1 MKTKKATAKKA
12 TFRFTFNPEFPV
24 PHFEDERA
32 QGFLRSVRTVTPI
45 VSPQDMSKDELV
57 SLALNPQKLADLA
70 LINEIG
76 KDRVEY
82 ELNKF
87 DSSIEGVSDALF
99 DFYFLNP
106 LNTHE
111 TVELRASKVE
121 FYIALAKRVIQTGG
135 SPQKRQGKKAP
146 QKRQIGAGEKRV
158 AQSAQEFS
166 EEFKSF
172 LISKG
177 FKENARGFRG
187 KGEIIENT
195 SKGFKTYFKNPLSP
209 EDKHTK
215 ADLYTGTHTEDEI
228 REYLNK

>member
-1 MKTKKATAKKA
+1 MKKATKAKKA
-12 TFRFTFNPEFPV
+12 IFKFAFNPEYPV

-45 VSPQDMSKDELV
+45 LNPEDMSKDELV
-57 SLALNPQKLADLA
+57 SLALNPQKLADLS
-70 LINEIG
+70 LINEVGRERI
-76 KDRVEY
+76 EY
-82 ELNKF
+82 ETNKF

-106 LNTHE
+106 LNTHD
-111 TVELRASKVE
+111 TVDLRASKID
-121 FYIALAKRVIQTGG
+121 FYIALAKRIIQTGG
-135 SPQKRQGKKAP
+135 TTPQGKRQKKAP
-146 QKRQIGAGEKRV
+146 QGKRQTGEKK
-158 AQSAQEFS
+158 APQNAQEFS
-166 EEFKSF
+166 EEFKAF

-195 SKGFKTYFKNPLSP
+195 TKGFKTYFKNPLSP

-215 ADLYTGTHTEDEI
+215 ADLYTGTHTEQEI
-228 REYLNK
+228 REYLSK

>member
-1 MKTKKATAKKA
+1 MKKTIKAKKA
-12 TFRFTFNPEFPV
+12 TFKFAFNPEYPV

-32 QGFLRSVRTVTPI
+32 QGFLRSLKTITPI
-45 VSPQDMSKDELV
+45 INPEDMSKEELV
-57 SLALNPQKLADLA
+57 SLALNPQKLADLS
-70 LINEIG
+70 LINEVGRERI
-76 KDRVEY
+76 EY
-82 ELNKF
+82 ETNKF

-106 LNTHE
+106 LNTHN
-111 TVELRASKVE
+111 TVDLRASKVD
-121 FYIALAKRVIQTGG
+121 FYIALAKRMIQTGG
-135 SPQKRQGKKAP
+135 SPQRRQNKKAP
-146 QKRQIGAGEKRV
+146 QRKQTGTGEKKAPQNV
-158 AQSAQEFS
+158 QEFS
-166 EEFKSF
+166 EEFKAF

-195 SKGFKTYFKNPLSP
+195 TKGFKTYFKNPLSS

-215 ADLYTGTHTEDEI
+215 ADLYTGTHTEQEI

>member
-1 MKTKKATAKKA
+1 MKKTTKAKKA
-12 TFRFTFNPEFPV
+12 TFKFAFNPEYPV

-32 QGFLRSVRTVTPI
+32 QGVLRSIRTITLIPN
-45 VSPQDMSKDELV
+45 PEDMSKDELV
-57 SLALNPQKLADLA
+57 SLALNPQKLADLS
-70 LINEIG
+70 LINEVGRERI
-76 KDRVEY
+76 EY
-82 ELNKF
+82 ETNKF
-87 DSSIEGVSDALF
+87 DASIEDVSDALF

-106 LNTHE
+106 LNTHD
-111 TVELRASKVE
+111 TVDLRASKVE
-121 FYIALAKRVIQTGG
+121 FYIALAKKIIQTGA
-135 SPQKRQGKKAP
+135 PQGKRQKKAP
-146 QKRQIGAGEKRV
+146 QGKRQTGEKK
-158 AQSAQEFS
+158 APQNAQEFS
-166 EEFKSF
+166 EEFKAF

-195 SKGFKTYFKNPLSP
+195 TKGFKTYFKNPLSS

>member
-1 MKTKKATAKKA
+1 MKKTTKAKKA
-12 TFRFTFNPEFPV
+12 AFKFAFNPEFPV

-45 VSPQDMSKDELV
+45 LNPEDMSKNELV
-57 SLALNPQKLADLA
+57 SLALNPQRLADLS
-70 LINEIG
+70 LINEVG

-106 LNTHE
+106 LNTHD
-111 TVELRASKVE
+111 VIDLRASKID

-135 SPQKRQGKKAP
+135 GPQRRQKKAP
-146 QKRQIGAGEKRV
+146 QGKRQTGEKRV

-166 EEFKSF
+166 EEFKAF

-177 FKENARGFRG
+177 FKENSRGFRG

-195 SKGFKTYFKNPLSP
+195 TKGFKTYFKNPLSP

-228 REYLNK
+228 RAYLNK

>member
-1 MKTKKATAKKA
+1 MKKTIKAKKT
-12 TFRFTFNPEFPV
+12 TFKFAFNPEYPV

-45 VSPQDMSKDELV
+45 LNPEDMSKDELV
-57 SLALNPQKLADLA
+57 ALALNPQRLADLS
-70 LINEIG
+70 LINEVG

-82 ELNKF
+82 ETNKF
-87 DSSIEGVSDALF
+87 DSSIEGMSDSLF

-106 LNTHE
+106 LNTHD
-111 TVELRASKVE
+111 TVTFRASKID

-135 SPQKRQGKKAP
+135 APQGKRQGKKAP
-146 QKRQIGAGEKRV
+146 QGKRQTGEKK
-158 AQSAQEFS
+158 APQNAQEFS
-166 EEFKSF
+166 EEFKTF

-187 KGEIIENT
+187 QGQIIENT
-195 SKGFKTYFKNPLSP
+195 TKGFKTYFKNPLSP

>member
-1 MKTKKATAKKA
+1 MKKTTKAKKA
-12 TFRFTFNPEFPV
+12 TFKFAFNPEYPV

-45 VSPQDMSKDELV
+45 LNPEDMSKDELV
-57 SLALNPQKLADLA
+57 SLALNPQRLADLS
-70 LINEIG
+70 LINEVG

-87 DSSIEGVSDALF
+87 DTSIEGASDALF

-106 LNTHE
+106 LNTHD
-111 TVELRASKVE
+111 TVDLRASKID
-121 FYIALAKRVIQTGG
+121 FYIALAKRVIQTGA
-135 SPQKRQGKKAP
+135 PQGKRQKKAP
-146 QKRQIGAGEKRV
+146 QRKQTGAGEKRV
-158 AQSAQEFS
+158 AQTAQEFS
-166 EEFKSF
+166 EEFKTF

-187 KGEIIENT
+187 QGQIIENT
-195 SKGFKTYFKNPLSP
+195 TKGFKTYFKSPLSP

>member
-1 MKTKKATAKKA
+1 MKKAKAKKA
-12 TFRFTFNPEFPV
+12 TFRFQFNENYPV

-32 QGFLRSVRTVTPI
+32 QGFLRSIRTVTPI
-45 VSPQDMSKDELV
+45 LNPEDMSKDELV

-70 LINEIG
+70 LINEVGRERI
-76 KDRVEY
+76 EY
-82 ELNKF
+82 ETNKF
-87 DSSIEGVSDALF
+87 DASIEDVSDALF

-106 LNTHE
+106 LNTHD
-111 TVELRASKVE
+111 TVDLRASKID
-121 FYIALAKRVIQTGG
+121 FYITLAKKVIQTGG

-177 FKENARGFRG
+177 FKENSRGFRG

-215 ADLYTGTHTEDEI
+215 ADLYTGTHTEQEI
-228 REYLNK
+228 RDYLNK

>member
-1 MKTKKATAKKA
+1 MKKTAKAKKA
-12 TFRFTFNPEFPV
+12 AFKFAFNPEYPV

-45 VSPQDMSKDELV
+45 LNPEDMSKDELV
-57 SLALNPQKLADLA
+57 ALALNPQKLADLS
-70 LINEIG
+70 LINEVGRERI
-76 KDRVEY
+76 EY
-82 ELNKF
+82 ETNKF
-87 DSSIEGVSDALF
+87 DTSIEDVSDALF

-106 LNTHE
+106 LNTHDV
-111 TVELRASKVE
+111 VELRASKIE
-121 FYIALAKRVIQTGG
+121 FYISLAKRVIQTGG
-135 SPQKRQGKKAP
+135 APQGKRQGKKAP
-146 QKRQIGAGEKRV
+146 QGKRQTGEKRV

-166 EEFKSF
+166 EEFKAF

-177 FKENARGFRG
+177 FKENSRGFRG

-215 ADLYTGTHTEDEI
+215 ADLYTGTHTEQEI
-228 REYLNK
+228 RAYLNK

>member
-1 MKTKKATAKKA
+1 MKKAKAKAKKA
-12 TFRFTFNPEFPV
+12 VFKFEFNPEFPV

-32 QGFLRSVRTVTPI
+32 QGFLRAVRTVTPI
-45 VSPQDMSKDELV
+45 LNPEDMSKDELV
-57 SLALNPQKLADLA
+57 SLALNPQRLADLS
-70 LINEIG
+70 LINEVG

-87 DSSIEGVSDALF
+87 DTSIEGVSDALF

-106 LNTHE
+106 LNTHD
-111 TVELRASKVE
+111 TVDLRKSKLD
-121 FYIALAKRVIQTGG
+121 FYITLAKRVIQTGG
-135 SPQKRQGKKAP
+135 APQGKRQGKKAP
-146 QKRQIGAGEKRV
+146 QGKRQTGEKRV
-158 AQSAQEFS
+158 AQNAQEFS
-166 EEFKSF
+166 EEFKAF

-187 KGEIIENT
+187 RGEIIENT

-215 ADLYTGTHTEDEI
+215 ADLYTGTHTEQEI
-228 REYLNK
+228 RAYLNK